1 MPWYNGKQVFY
12 GREYIVFRIKKSVL
26 QLALLVVGVA
36 MLSFGALR
44 GEADTVL
51 AKAIRLCLE
60 CVGIG

>member
-1 MPWYNGKQVFY
+1 MESEFFEGS
-12 GREYIVFRIKKSVL
+12 ISLFRIKKTVL
-26 QLALLVVGVA
+26 QLVLLAIGVA

>member
-1 MPWYNGKQVFY
+1 MGY
-12 GREYIVFRIKKSVL
+12 GMEKMHMGHTALRIRWQTL
-26 QLALLVVGVA
+26 LLLLLAIGFTC
-36 MLSFGALR
+36 FGAYR

>member
-1 MPWYNGKQVFY
+1 MMHALKKKGVL
-12 GREYIVFRIKKSVL
+12 RLFRINKTVL
-26 QLALLVVGVA
+26 QLVLLAIGVA

-60 CVGIG
+60 GVGIG

>member
-1 MPWYNGKQVFY
+1 MSSKKKGVL
-12 GREYIVFRIKKSVL
+12 RLFRINKTVL
-26 QLALLVVGVA
+26 QLVLLVGGVA

>member
-1 MPWYNGKQVFY
+1 M
-12 GREYIVFRIKKSVL
+12 FRIKKTVL
-26 QLALLVVGVA
+26 QLVLLVVGVA